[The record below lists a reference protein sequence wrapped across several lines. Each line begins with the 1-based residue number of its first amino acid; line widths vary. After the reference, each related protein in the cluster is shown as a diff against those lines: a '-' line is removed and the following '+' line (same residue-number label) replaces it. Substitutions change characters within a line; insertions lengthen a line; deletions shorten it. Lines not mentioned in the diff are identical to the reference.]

1 MTGKIDT
8 VVEKLM
14 IKSMQHFFKSRI
26 HAVMQVD
33 DRSNAE
39 HALQL
44 ATAALLIEMT
54 HADFHVGD
62 DEKDAV
68 KRALRKVFS
77 LSQEETRELISLAEQ
92 EVRDSSS
99 LYQFTNLID
108 KNFTQEQKINVVEM
122 LWRVAYADDH
132 KDMYEEYLVR
142 KVADLLH
149 VSHKDFIKARHI
161 VEADISNNGSG

>member
-1 MTGKIDT
+1 
-8 VVEKLM
+8 M
-14 IKSMQHFFKSRI
+14 IKRMQQFFKSRI
-26 HAVMQVD
+26 HTVLQVED
-33 DRSNAE
+33 KSNTE

-54 HADFHVGD
+54 HADFHVSD
-62 DEKDAV
+62 DEKDTV
-68 KRALRKVFS
+68 KRALRKVFK
-77 LSQEETRELISLAEQ
+77 LSQEETRELITLAEQ

-108 KNFTQEQKINVVEM
+108 KNFTLEQKINVVVM

-142 KVADLLH
+142 KVADLIH

-161 VEADISNNGSG
+161 VEAEITDHGSG